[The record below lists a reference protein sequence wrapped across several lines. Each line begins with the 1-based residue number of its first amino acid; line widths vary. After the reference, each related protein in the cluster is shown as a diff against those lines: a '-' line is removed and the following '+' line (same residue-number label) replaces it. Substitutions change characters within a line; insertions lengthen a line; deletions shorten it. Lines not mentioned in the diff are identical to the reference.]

1 MDLQAVSDKL
11 EIAEL
16 LARYARAVDT
26 KDWELWKSVFTPD
39 ARVDY
44 TSAGAMAG
52 PRDEVARWLEQGLAL
67 VPMTQHFIS
76 NVEVDL
82 DGDRAT
88 VRAMFYNPMQLP
100 GLAEQSYCG
109 GYYHHDVVRTA
120 EGWKSE
126 KLVEENV
133 WFVNPPFPV
142 QSEVPRP

>member
-11 EIAEL
+11 EISDV

-26 KDWELWKSVFTPD
+26 KDWELWRSVFTAD
-39 ARVDY
+39 AHVDY
-44 TSAGAMAG
+44 SSAGAAVG
-52 PRDEVARWLEQGLAL
+52 PRDDVADWLEQAL
-67 VPMTQHFIS
+67 SAVPMTQHFIS
-76 NVEVDL
+76 NVEIDL

-100 GLAEQSYCG
+100 GMADLSYCG

-133 WFVNPPFPV
+133 WFANPLTGAT
-142 QSEVPRP
+142 S

>member
-11 EIAEL
+11 EISDV

-26 KDWELWKSVFTPD
+26 KDWELWRSVFTAD
-39 ARVDY
+39 AHVDY
-44 TSAGAMAG
+44 SSAGAAVG
-52 PRDEVARWLEQGLAL
+52 QRDDVADWLEQAL
-67 VPMTQHFIS
+67 SAVPMTQHFIS
-76 NVEVDL
+76 NVEIDL

-100 GLAEQSYCG
+100 GMADLSYCG

-133 WFVNPPFPV
+133 WFANPLTGAT
-142 QSEVPRP
+142 S